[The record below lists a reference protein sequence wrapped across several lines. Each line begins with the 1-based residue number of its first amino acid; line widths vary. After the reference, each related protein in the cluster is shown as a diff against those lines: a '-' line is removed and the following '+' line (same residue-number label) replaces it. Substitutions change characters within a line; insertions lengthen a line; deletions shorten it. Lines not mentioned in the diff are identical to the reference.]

1 MFAFFSSARCVLR
14 WAALLL
20 LTAGLAGCAQMGL
33 PSKVTLSE
41 AELQRLLTAKF
52 PVEQRLLEFF
62 EVRATSPQLR
72 LLPDRNRLAADLDL
86 LARERI
92 LATQYKGRLNFESGL
107 LWDAAE
113 KAVRL
118 EQVRVL
124 DFALDSAPPPPGS
137 VQTAGPLAQARRSA
151 PERVAAALAE
161 RVLEGMVLYRLPADK
176 LSQMDQ
182 AGVQPGKLTITRSGL
197 EITLEPKSK

>member
-1 MFAFFSSARCVLR
+1 MPVSALHVGLLR
-14 WAALLL
+14 RIAALFLL
-20 LTAGLAGCAQMGL
+20 VGLAGCAQISL

-72 LLPDRNRLAADLDL
+72 LQPDRDRLAAELDL

-92 LATQYKGRLNFESGL
+92 LATQYKGRLNFESSL
-107 LWDAAE
+107 RWDGAE
-113 KAVRL
+113 NAVRL
-118 EQVRVL
+118 DQVRVL
-124 DFALDSAPPPPGS
+124 DFALDSAPQAPGGM
-137 VQTAGPLAQARRSA
+137 QTAGPLAQTRRSTA
-151 PERVAAALAE
+151 ERVAAALAE

-176 LSQMDQ
+176 LAQLNQ
-182 AGVQPGKLTITRSGL
+182 AGVQPGKLTIARSGL